1 MPTQEKASLMTCF
14 LFYTD
19 IQTDVFLFS
28 ERRGRRSLHYIL
40 SLLLT
45 GGGFFIHITLS
56 DCRPTQ

>member
-1 MPTQEKASLMTCF
+1 MPTQEKASQLTCF

-40 SLLLT
+40 SLPLT
-45 GGGFFIHITLS
+45 GGGFFVMLK
-56 DCRPTQ
+56 